1 VPVVA
6 ESSVL
11 ESTIRRL
18 AAVAGERAPVTTL
31 YLDLEGRRHLR
42 QPDVAREVE
51 QLLRSTRP
59 MRNGSGEH
67 PSVRADLAR
76 IIDVVRGGFD
86 RARTRGV
93 VIVACSE
100 DGIFEVVE
108 LPVAV
113 HDRLV
118 VNHVPA
124 MGPLEQIVGDHEP
137 VGVLLADR
145 QRTRVLVS
153 ELGELLELGQAVD
166 ELTHGDPGHHDRG
179 DLAHAV
185 EAATHSHLRRAADAA
200 WQQFQ
205 ERPFDHLVVGAPDA
219 VVGELVA
226 LLHPYLRQR
235 FAGRIPVG
243 PGSGAAEVRAA
254 VAEVERRV
262 ERERQTAVVGR
273 LRQEA
278 HSGRRGVIGLAPTL
292 DALNGR
298 RVERLV
304 VSAGYAEEGWR
315 CPATGT
321 LAAVG
326 PRSPVDGRPM
336 DRVADVVADAVHAAI
351 GQGCRVDI
359 CTGNADLDVMGRIGA
374 LLRY

>member
-1 VPVVA
+1 MPVVA

-18 AAVAGERAPVTTL
+18 AAVAGERAPVTTF

-42 QPDVAREVE
+42 QPDVARDVE
-51 QLLRSTRP
+51 LLLRSERAA
-59 MRNGSGEH
+59 RNGAGQH
-67 PSVRADLAR
+67 PSVRADLER
-76 IIDVVRGGFD
+76 ITEVVRSGFD
-86 RARTRGV
+86 RGRTRGV
-93 VIVACSE
+93 VMVACSHDE
-100 DGIFEVVE
+100 VFEVVE
-108 LPVAV
+108 LPVPV

-124 MGPLEQIVGDHEP
+124 MGPLEQIVHDHEP

-145 QRTRVLVS
+145 QRARVLVS
-153 ELGELLELGQAVD
+153 ELGELIELDGLVD
-166 ELTHGDPGHHDRG
+166 GPTHGDPGHHDRG

-185 EAATHSHLRRAADAA
+185 EAATHSHLRRAAETA

-205 ERPFDHLVVGAPDA
+205 ERSFDHLVVGAPDA
-219 VVGELVA
+219 VVGDLVT

-243 PGSGAAEVRAA
+243 PGATASEVRAE
-254 VAEVERRV
+254 VAAVERRV
-262 ERERQTAVVGR
+262 EREREAAVVGR

-278 HSGRRGVIGLAPTL
+278 RSGRRGVVGLAATL
-292 DALNGR
+292 DALNQR

-315 CPATGT
+315 CAASGV

-326 PRSPVDGRPM
+326 PHSPVDGRRM
-336 DRVADVVADAVHAAI
+336 DRVEDVVADAVHAAI

>member
-18 AAVAGERAPVTTL
+18 AAVAGERAPVTTF

-42 QPDVAREVE
+42 QPDVARDVE
-51 QLLRSTRP
+51 LLLRSARSA
-59 MRNGSGEH
+59 RNGAAEH
-67 PSVRADLAR
+67 PSVRADLDR
-76 IIDVVRGGFD
+76 IVEVVRGGFD
-86 RARTRGV
+86 RGRTRGV
-93 VIVACSE
+93 VIVACSQ
-100 DGIFEVVE
+100 DDVFEVVE

-113 HDRLV
+113 RDRLV

-124 MGPLEQIVGDHEP
+124 MGPLEQIVHDHEP

-145 QRTRVLVS
+145 QRARVLVAD
-153 ELGELLELGQAVD
+153 LGELLELDGFVD

-185 EAATHSHLRRAADAA
+185 EAATHSHLRRAADRA

-235 FAGRIPVG
+235 FAGRIGVG
-243 PGSGAAEVRAA
+243 PGAGPSEVRAEVAA
-254 VAEVERRV
+254 VEQRI
-262 ERERQTAVVGR
+262 EREREAAVVGR

-278 HSGRRGVIGLAPTL
+278 RSGRRGVVGLGPTL
-292 DALNGR
+292 EALNQR

-304 VSAGYAEEGWR
+304 VSAGYADEGWR
-315 CPATGT
+315 CPTSGV
-321 LAAVG
+321 LAEVG
-326 PRSPVDGRPM
+326 PRSPVDGGPM

>member
-18 AAVAGERAPVTTL
+18 AAVAGERAPVTTF

-42 QPDVAREVE
+42 QPDVARDVE
-51 QLLRSTRP
+51 LLLRSSRSA
-59 MRNGSGEH
+59 RNGSGDH
-67 PSVRADLAR
+67 PSVRADLER
-76 IIDVVRGGFD
+76 IVEVVRGGFD
-86 RARTRGV
+86 RGRTRGV
-93 VIVACSE
+93 VIVACSH
-100 DGIFEVVE
+100 DDVFEVVE

-137 VGVLLADR
+137 LGVLLADR
-145 QRTRVLVS
+145 QRARVLVS
-153 ELGELLELGQAVD
+153 ELGELHELGGLVG

-205 ERPFDHLVVGAPDA
+205 ERPFDPVVVGAPDA

-226 LLHPYLRQR
+226 MLHPYLRQR
-235 FAGRIPVG
+235 FAGRIAAG
-243 PGSGAAEVRAA
+243 PSTGAAELRAEVA
-254 VAEVERRV
+254 VVERRV
-262 ERERQTAVVGR
+262 EQEREAAVVGR
-273 LRQEA
+273 LAQEA
-278 HSGRRGVIGLAPTL
+278 RSGRRGVVGLAATL
-292 DALNGR
+292 DALNQR

-304 VSAGYAEEGWR
+304 VSSGYAEEGWR
-315 CPATGT
+315 CSSTGV

-326 PRSPVDGRPM
+326 PSSPVDGSRM
-336 DRVADVVADAVHAAI
+336 DRVPDVVADALHAAI